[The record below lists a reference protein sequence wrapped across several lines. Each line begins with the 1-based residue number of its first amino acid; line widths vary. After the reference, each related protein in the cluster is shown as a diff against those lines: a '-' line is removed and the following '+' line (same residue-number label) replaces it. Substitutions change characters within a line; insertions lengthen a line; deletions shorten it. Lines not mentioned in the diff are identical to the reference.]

1 MQDPALRYQSR
12 GRPLTEA
19 ETALAADLEDIYG
32 RGVHDFSAVVAEL
45 NEKGTKKPSGE
56 TTAWTLETFEA
67 ELKAINASHDAAY
80 AENGIGA

>member
-12 GRPLTEA
+12 GRVMTDAEA
-19 ETALAADLEDIYG
+19 ALAADLEDIYA
-32 RGVHDFSAVVAEL
+32 RGVHDFEAVVAEL
-45 NEKGTKKPSGE
+45 NDKGTSRPSGD
-56 TTAWTLETFEA
+56 AGPWTVAVFEA

>member
-19 ETALAADLEDIYG
+19 EIALAADLEDIYA
-32 RGVHDFSAVVAEL
+32 RGVHDFAAVVAEL
-45 NEKGTKKPSGE
+45 NQKGTKRPSGDTGE
-56 TTAWTLETFEA
+56 WTLAVFEA